1 MFLRQPKEYEM
12 NFSTIMN
19 HFTKSKLQE
28 LLDNLKDTTY
38 RSSWKKEKLISHLC
52 EYDSKSVLNKLTTT
66 QLKEIL
72 QENNLPT
79 NGKKS
84 DLIERLLNGES
95 GPEALGSVTDS
106 TDSDMSDEELLE
118 FGELLYCLYT
128 EEGTEEVDDEKF
140 QEFVEGY
147 QCSQKY
153 AMSLRSWKY
162 VGIEYDIVDVIN
174 HRSYAAYNVYFVN
187 GDDGLVIGCNEK
199 CGEQKIFSAK
209 RVRVS
214 KKKVTVYCFDDHV
227 STLR

>member
-1 MFLRQPKEYEM
+1 M

-28 LLDNLKDTTY
+28 LLDTLKDTTY
-38 RSSWKKEKLISHLC
+38 KASWKKEKLISHLC

-72 QENNLPT
+72 QESNLPT

-95 GPEALGSVTDS
+95 GSEVLGSVTDS
-106 TDSDMSDEELLE
+106 GMSDEELLE
-118 FGELLYCLYT
+118 YGKVLYYLY
-128 EEGTEEVDDEKF
+128 EEIISYEEKSLNEHTF
-140 QEFVEGY
+140 QEFLDDYGF
-147 QCSQKY
+147 QSSQNITFT
-153 AMSLRSWKY
+153 SLRSWKY
-162 VGIEYDIVDVIN
+162 VGMEYEEIDVIN
-174 HRSYAAYNVYFVN
+174 HKSFATYCAYFVN
-187 GDDGLVIGCNEK
+187 GDDGLVIGCYET
-199 CGEQKIFSAK
+199 CDHREVCSVK